1 MSGGLEY
8 MRISRFGRL
17 RFAKWLLLSAPFG
30 AVAGYFAWTL
40 TVIDSRFQPSD
51 IITTPLPVYVA
62 AATVAVALGLPYLSV
77 VAFALAG
84 RLFDLRRS
92 RWFALLA
99 IVPII
104 GQLLIALLLF
114 APGSGPRPEAEE
126 LGL

>member
-1 MSGGLEY
+1 MS
-8 MRISRFGRL
+8 ISRFGRL

-30 AVAGYFAWTL
+30 ALAGYFAWTL
-40 TVIDSRFQPSD
+40 TVIESRFEASTV
-51 IITTPLPVYVA
+51 ITSPLPVYVA

-77 VAFALAG
+77 VAFALVG

-104 GQLLIALLLF
+104 GQLLIALLLVV
-114 APGSGPRPEAEE
+114 PGAGRSLEAEE
-126 LGL
+126 MGL

>member
-1 MSGGLEY
+1 
-8 MRISRFGRL
+8 
-17 RFAKWLLLSAPFG
+17 
-30 AVAGYFAWTL
+30 
-40 TVIDSRFQPSD
+40 
-51 IITTPLPVYVA
+51 VA

-92 RWFALLA
+92 RWLALLA

-114 APGSGPRPEAEE
+114 APGYGPRPEAEE